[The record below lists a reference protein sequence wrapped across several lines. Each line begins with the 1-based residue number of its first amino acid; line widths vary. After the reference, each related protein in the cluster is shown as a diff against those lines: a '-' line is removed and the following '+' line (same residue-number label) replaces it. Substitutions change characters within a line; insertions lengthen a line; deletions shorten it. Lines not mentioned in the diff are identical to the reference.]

1 MQKQVWIILVVIV
14 LLVAGFL
21 IYNVTKTQTTPTPE
35 PSVTTYTSPATT
47 QEQTGTAAA
56 IPEVSM
62 TVTYTD
68 TGFSPKP
75 ITVKLGSIVTFMNNS
90 SKMMWVASAPH
101 PTHTNYPEFNAKKG
115 SAAGESYSF
124 TFDDKT
130 GSFNYHNH
138 LTPTNFGTVVV
149 E

>member
-1 MQKQVWIILVVIV
+1 MQKQVWIVATVVV
-14 LLVAGFL
+14 LLVVGF
-21 IYNVTKTQTTPTPE
+21 IVYYATKTQTTPTPE
-35 PSVTTYTSPATT
+35 PSVTTYSSPATA
-47 QEQTGTAAA
+47 QPETGTAAA
-56 IPEVSM
+56 VPEASM

-68 TGFSPKP
+68 SGFSPKS
-75 ITVKLGSIVTFMNNS
+75 ITVKLGDTVTFMNAS

-101 PTHTNYPEFNAKKG
+101 PVHTNYPEFDAKKG
-115 SAAGESYSF
+115 SAFEESYSF

-138 LTPTNFGTVVV
+138 LNPTDFGTVVV

>member
-1 MQKQVWIILVVIV
+1 MQKQVWIVLVVIV
-14 LLVAGFL
+14 LIVAGFL
-21 IYNVTKTQTTPTPE
+21 VYYATKSQPTPSPE

-47 QEQTGTAAA
+47 QEQTGTSAA
-56 IPEVSM
+56 IPEASM

-68 TGFSPKP
+68 TGFSPKS
-75 ITVKLGSIVTFMNNS
+75 ITVKLGDTVTFMNNS

-101 PTHTNYPEFNAKKG
+101 PTHTNYPEFDPKKG
-115 SAAGESYSF
+115 STAGESYSF
-124 TFDDKT
+124 TFDDKA

-138 LTPTNFGTVVV
+138 LNPTDFGTIVV